1 MADTMTVAVAQVQI
15 VPTMEGSQ
23 TTIKADLEDVL
34 GTAGTS
40 AGETTGTNV
49 VTAISDKMSSAG
61 ATFTKAI
68 TIPILAA
75 GGAAI
80 KAFNDVDKGADIIA
94 IKTGA
99 SGEAL
104 QEMED
109 IMNSI
114 ASNVPADFNEIGSAV
129 GEVNT
134 RFGSTGEDLEDLAT
148 AFVKFSKLNGTDV
161 SDSVDSVSK
170 VMAAFGMSAEDA
182 TSYLDALNVV
192 GQRTGVDV
200 GTLSRQVSS
209 NAAQFRQMGLT
220 AYDAAN
226 FLGQADMA
234 GLDASTMLMGLKTA
248 MKNAAAEGTSMET
261 VLAQFTEAM
270 SGNGTEADK
279 LALAYD
285 LFGTRAGAAIYNAV
299 ATGQLSLTDF
309 AGSLTGFESSVSTTF
324 QNILDPMDQANI
336 ALNQL
341 KIIGADLFT
350 VVAPALTTAL
360 QMLSGAL
367 QSVKE
372 WWDGLNPTTQEWII
386 KIALAAAAIG
396 PLLIVGGQLVNSVTS
411 IGGAI
416 GGIVGKFTSFGSS
429 AVSAA
434 SGAAGAASSFGTLA
448 GTALLLAAA
457 GASIFL
463 IGQAMNTM
471 ADAAIRLSEAGPG
484 AVATFVLIAGVG
496 VGMAAAIVAIGT
508 AAEVSAVGLLALS
521 AAVLAVSAGI
531 SLVIL
536 SLTLFVEQLPTLS
549 EYGLSGAE
557 ALLAV
562 SAAIL
567 AVDAA
572 ALLLAV
578 SIAAMGV
585 AAAAAF
591 LPFLGVDLTIAA
603 LDLAMVGLDATMAVL
618 VVEMGILEAALLL
631 VAGSLEDIKNDAS
644 EAADSLSE
652 ITDSVSVIEEGIEA
666 IKGAIGSVISFIVDA
681 LDGAEPDAVA
691 SATALAD
698 GIVTAIDTSLNPSVG
713 DKVTKA
719 MNDMSNTLTQGAS
732 RARTQATQIGQS
744 IVQGINSGMANLNS
758 VLQNAYSQVI
768 NICNAMR
775 NAFAST
781 SFRFNSYIPLP
792 HFYLAGT
799 FDARSG
805 SVPSVGVSWY
815 ARAAEQGARFTS
827 PTIIGVGDATQP
839 ELLLGEDKLKELVR
853 GSQPITV
860 NVYGSEGMNV
870 RELADAVAQRLTHV
884 MNSKEAVYA

>member
-23 TTIKADLEDVL
+23 TTIKADLEDIL
-34 GTAGTS
+34 GAAGTS

-68 TIPILAA
+68 TLPIIAA

-80 KAFNDVDKGADIIA
+80 KAFNDVDKGVDTMV

-104 QEMED
+104 EEMEG
-109 IMNSI
+109 IMDNI
-114 ASNVPADFNEIGSAV
+114 ASTVPASFGDIGAAI

-134 RFGSTGEDLEDLAT
+134 RFGSTGDDLEDISK
-148 AFVKFSKLNGTDV
+148 AFVKFAKLNGTDV

-170 VMAAFGMSAEDA
+170 VLAAFGMTAEDA
-182 TSYLDALNVV
+182 TDYLDALNTV

-200 GTLSRQVSS
+200 SSLTKQVSA
-209 NAAQFRQMGLT
+209 NAAQFKQMGLT
-220 AYDAAN
+220 AYDAAS
-226 FLGQADMA
+226 FLGAADMA
-234 GLDASTMLMGLKTA
+234 GIETSTMLTGLKKAMSTA
-248 MKNAAAEGTSMET
+248 ADQGITLDTALAA
-261 VLAQFTEAM
+261 FTETM
-270 SGNGTEADK
+270 NGNGTETDK
-279 LALAYD
+279 LAMAYD

-309 AGSLTGFESSVSTTF
+309 QASLAGFEGSVETTF
-324 QNILDPMDQANI
+324 ANTLDPMDQAAV

-341 KIIGADLFT
+341 KIIGTDLFT

-360 QMLSGAL
+360 EALSGAL
-367 QSVKE
+367 ASVKE

-396 PLLIVGGQLVNSVTS
+396 PLLIIGGQLVSSVS
-411 IGGAI
+411 QIGGAI

-429 AVSAA
+429 AASAA

-448 GTALLLAAA
+448 GTALLLVAA
-457 GASIFL
+457 GAAIFM
-463 IGQAMNTM
+463 IGEAMSVM
-471 ADAAIRLSEAGPG
+471 ADAAIRLSEAGGG

-536 SLTLFVEQLPTLS
+536 SLTLFVEQLPTIS
-549 EYGLSGAE
+549 EWGLPAAE
-557 ALLAV
+557 ALLAI

-578 SIAAMGV
+578 SIAAMGI

-591 LPFLGVDLTIAA
+591 VPFLGVDLTIAA

-644 EAADSLSE
+644 EAATSLSE

-666 IKGAIGSVISFIVDA
+666 IKGAISSVISFIVDT

-691 SATALAD
+691 SATALAE
-698 GIVTAIDTSLNPSVG
+698 GITTAIDTTLNPQVQT
-713 DKVTKA
+713 DTEKA
-719 MNDMSNTLTQGAS
+719 MTDMVNSLSQGAS
-732 RARTQATQIGQS
+732 KARTAATQIGQS
-744 IVQGINSGMANLNS
+744 IVQGISQGMNALSSTLN
-758 VLQNAYSQVI
+758 NAYMQVI
-768 NICNAMR
+768 NIINAMR

-792 HFYLAGT
+792 HFYLAGV

-815 ARAAEQGARFTS
+815 AKAAEQGARFTS